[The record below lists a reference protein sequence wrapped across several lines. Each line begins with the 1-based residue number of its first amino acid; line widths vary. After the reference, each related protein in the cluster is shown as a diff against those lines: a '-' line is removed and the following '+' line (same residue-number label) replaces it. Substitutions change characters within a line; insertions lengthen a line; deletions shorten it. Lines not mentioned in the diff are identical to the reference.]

1 MSNRFDPKD
10 HFHSPHVT
18 EEIVMSTIQPQGEK
32 LRNAVKYISEI
43 RKENP
48 DVNLMQL
55 VDETSLKF
63 DLSPKD
69 SEFLTRFVKE
79 DNQ

>member
-1 MSNRFDPKD
+1 MAS
-10 HFHSPHVT
+10 
-18 EEIVMSTIQPQGEK
+18 IQPQGEK
-32 LRNAVKYISEI
+32 LRNAVKYVSEK

-48 DVNLMQL
+48 DIDLAKL
-55 VDETSLKF
+55 VDDTALKY

-79 DNQ
+79 NTE